1 MERSR
6 RAMARPTLEIRD
18 LRVSIEGKEILKGL
32 NLTVRGGEVHA
43 LMGPNGS
50 GKSTL
55 AYTLMGH
62 PRYVVED
69 GEILMDGEDLLE
81 MEPDERAR
89 RGIFLAFQY
98 PVEIPGVT
106 VANFL
111 RTAYNATHGG
121 DGKET
126 S

>member
-1 MERSR
+1 
-6 RAMARPTLEIRD
+6 
-18 LRVSIEGKEILKGL
+18 
-32 NLTVRGGEVHA
+32 LTIRGGEVPGI
-43 LMGPNGS
+43 MGPNGS
-50 GKSTL
+50 GKGPL

-69 GEILMDGEDLLE
+69 GEVLLDGDDVLE

-111 RTAYNATHGG
+111 RTAYNAIHGG
-121 DGKET
+121 DGKEI
-126 S
+126 SAMDFRKKLREEMAAL